1 MHVSLF
7 DGRFTWFSSRRHLGF
22 AALAWLLSAA
32 VFFQSAFPLQAQSPQ
47 ADSTLDSVVKLT
59 PNDALAVLTIRPQ
72 RIAAGERMKLAPL
85 EVASA
90 AGLEHV
96 GIDPLKIVRIDV
108 LVGFPNPAGPQFGAV
123 IQLAEPFDIN
133 DLNPQMVDGNG
144 LQTEGKFAYLS
155 APEPELIYHQA
166 GPNTIIFGTRIFAK
180 QMVAPRQQIGKVAS
194 LLQRVKAESDVLAIV
209 SIDTLRPLIAGFA
222 DRPLSQLPRPLAQDV
237 EAIIESTD
245 FVAVGAN
252 FANEERLQIVM
263 AGATAADTDKIEAAL
278 QRSLEFFRESY
289 VAQVKQQFG
298 GPSETEAAV
307 RSYVDRV
314 KEALAGQLMPARQG
328 DKLVLDVQQFQSVA
342 VIGTLTGIMLP
353 AVQAARQAAR
363 RMQSSNNLK
372 QIALAFHNFHDTYR
386 TFPAAAGL
394 DNDGQPMIS
403 WRVAL
408 LPFLDE
414 AALYQE
420 FHLDEP
426 WDSEHNITLLE
437 RMPAVYRHPS
447 RKTQPGYTVYQ
458 VPLSDESL
466 LRQTEPTN
474 MAQITDGTSNTI
486 LALQTSVD
494 AAVPW
499 TAPQDYQIDKDNPGA
514 KLFTNG
520 ETQIDLGDGSV
531 RSIPESIAAEI
542 LNALYTRGGG
552 EVVGDY

>member
-1 MHVSLF
+1 MHISLF
-7 DGRFTWFSSRRHLGF
+7 GWRFTWFSTGRCLELRS
-22 AALAWLLSAA
+22 LAWLLSAA
-32 VFFQSAFPLQAQSPQ
+32 VFFPSAFPAQAQSPQ

-96 GIDPLKIVRIDV
+96 GIDPLKIVRVDV
-108 LVGFPNPAGPQFGAV
+108 LVGFPSPAGPQFGAV

-133 DLNPQMVDGNG
+133 NLNPQMVDGNG
-144 LQTEGKFAYLS
+144 LQTDGKFEYLS
-155 APEPELIYHQA
+155 APEAELIYHQA
-166 GPNTIIFGTRIFAK
+166 GPSTVIFGTRIFAK
-180 QMVAPRQQIGKVAS
+180 QMVTPRQQLGKVAS

-222 DRPLSQLPRPLAQDV
+222 DRPLSQLPRSLAQDV
-237 EAIIESTD
+237 EVIIESTD

-252 FANEERLQIVM
+252 FASEERLQIVM

-278 QRSLEFFRESY
+278 QRSLEFFRDTY
-289 VAQVKQQFG
+289 AAQVKQQFS

-353 AVQAARQAAR
+353 AVQAARTAAR

-394 DNDGQPMIS
+394 DNDGKPMIS

-408 LPFLDE
+408 LPFLGE
-414 AALYQE
+414 GALYEE

-426 WDSEHNITLLE
+426 WDSEHNIALLE

-466 LRQTEPTN
+466 LRQTEPTK

-486 LALQTSVD
+486 LALETSVD

-499 TAPQDYQIDKDNPGA
+499 TAPQDYQINKDNPGA

-520 ETQIDLGDGSV
+520 ETQIGLGDGSV
-531 RSIPESIAAEI
+531 RSIPESIAAEV

-552 EVVGDY
+552 EVIPEY